1 MERKALEQKLTGFF
15 EELHMHPELSYE
27 EYDTTAQIKKLLK
40 AADVKI
46 LPIPME
52 TGLIAEVKGEKD
64 GPLQALRCDIDALPI
79 TELTDLPYA
88 SECPGKMHA
97 CGHDFH
103 ITAGLR
109 SGCRNI
115 RTSSVGQCGFS
126 SSQEKSPPWAHGKCW
141 KRRHSIRLRASGA
154 FILIRPIWSMPSASG
169 RAQLRRQ

>member
-1 MERKALEQKLTGFF
+1 MIQEMDLMEIFYWFHR
-15 EELHMHPELSYE
+15 HPELSYE
-27 EYDTTAQIKKLLK
+27 EYDTTAQIKKLLE

-64 GPLQALRCDIDALPI
+64 GPVQALRCDIDALPI

-97 CGHDFH
+97 CGHDF
-103 ITAGLR
+103 TSRRESGLR

>member
-1 MERKALEQKLTGFF
+1 MERKALEQKLTSFF

-64 GPLQALRCDIDALPI
+64 GPVQALRCDIDALPI

-97 CGHDFH
+97 CGHDCH
-103 ITAGLR
+103 ISMLLTAAKILNDVKDRLKGRVVLAFQPAEE
-109 SGCRNI
+109 
-115 RTSSVGQCGFS
+115 VG
-126 SSQEKSPPWAHGKCW
+126 A
-141 KRRHSIRLRASGA
+141 GA
-154 FILIRPIWSMPSASG
+154 PA
-169 RAQLRRQ
+169 

>member
-1 MERKALEQKLTGFF
+1 MIQEMDLMEIFYWFHR
-15 EELHMHPELSYE
+15 HPELSYE

-64 GPLQALRCDIDALPI
+64 GPVQALRCDIDALPI

-103 ITAGLR
+103 ITAGIGTAIWLR
-109 SGCRNI
+109 ALWDSAVFLPARRRVLPGRME
-115 RTSSVGQCGFS
+115 SVGNDGTRFGY
-126 SSQEKSPPWAHGKCW
+126 A
-141 KRRHSIRLRASGA
+141 RLGLS
-154 FILIRPIWSMPSASG
+154 F
-169 RAQLRRQ
+169 